1 MGIYGINV
9 SKMMMAGK
17 KARKMRNEIADAR
30 VASCPYTIDS
40 TKNDDT
46 YHSDRP

>member
-17 KARKMRNEIADAR
+17 NARKIRTEIADAR
-30 VASCPYTIDS
+30 VASCPFTIDS
-40 TKNDDT
+40 AKNEDT
-46 YHSDRP
+46 YHSDKP